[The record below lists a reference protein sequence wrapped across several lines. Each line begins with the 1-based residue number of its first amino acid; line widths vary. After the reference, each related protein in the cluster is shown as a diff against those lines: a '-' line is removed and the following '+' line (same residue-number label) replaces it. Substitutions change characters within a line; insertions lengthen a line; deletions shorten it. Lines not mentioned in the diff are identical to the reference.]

1 MLSRI
6 VRKQFQVLFH
16 WVSHPAFH
24 LSLTVLV
31 RYRSFVLFSL
41 GGWFLQI
48 PTRYVPHGTWEI
60 PRVIF
65 GFAYKIFTF
74 YDRPFQTVLLPNT
87 NPTLGSRNPFRH
99 RSDKGLDFSVFA
111 RRY

>member
-1 MLSRI
+1 MHKLYRI

-31 RYRSFVLFSL
+31 QYRSAFLFSL

-48 PTRYVPHGTWEI
+48 PTEYVLRGT
-60 PRVIF
+60 
-65 GFAYKIFTF
+65 
-74 YDRPFQTVLLPNT
+74 
-87 NPTLGSRNPFRH
+87 
-99 RSDKGLDFSVFA
+99 
-111 RRY
+111 